1 MESYYNFYYNNEE
14 KIKKY
19 LRYAGVGGMSFLG
32 GFVMFYLFNFKR
44 AKKLPE
50 KEEVEKLIKDLK
62 VEDLRKMLR
71 KLINAIF
78 LKMSHTFDKNCIIK
92 INPFEDLSSADLE
105 NSLSSFVGNIKT
117 KNFVK
122 NSNSLSN
129 SNYAMNKLKEGN
141 SPLKK
146 ISIGDKM
153 NSVNKSIFSEK
164 ANFDNNNNKD
174 NENEVNDTM
183 KYTMFNDVEGSKFN
197 NKIKNENDFKEKIKI
212 SGKTPMRIKNEI
224 IMENAEDDNGDNLY
238 NIKND
243 ERKSRKLD
251 K

>member
-105 NSLSSFVGNIKT
+105 NSLSSFVGNNIDI
-117 KNFVK
+117 
-122 NSNSLSN
+122 
-129 SNYAMNKLKEGN
+129 E
-141 SPLKK
+141 
-146 ISIGDKM
+146 IE
-153 NSVNKSIFSEK
+153 SEK
-164 ANFDNNNNKD
+164 VD
-174 NENEVNDTM
+174 EV
-183 KYTMFNDVEGSKFN
+183 K
-197 NKIKNENDFKEKIKI
+197 KNEDVIEINNDGKSPFDLNELKADDKKVILQEINNRSKEFFFFH
-212 SGKTPMRIKNEI
+212 
-224 IMENAEDDNGDNLY
+224 
-238 NIKND
+238 
-243 ERKSRKLD
+243 
-251 K
+251 

>member
-1 MESYYNFYYNNEE
+1 MASYSHYE
-14 KIKKY
+14 KIY
-19 LRYAGVGGMSFLG
+19 
-32 GFVMFYLFNFKR
+32 
-44 AKKLPE
+44 
-50 KEEVEKLIKDLK
+50 
-62 VEDLRKMLR
+62 R
-71 KLINAIF
+71 KLYEGYPIPE
-78 LKMSHTFDKNCIIK
+78 FDE
-92 INPFEDLSSADLE
+92 FLE
-105 NSLSSFVGNIKT
+105 NLETIENSRNIKT

-129 SNYAMNKLKEGN
+129 SSYAMNKLKEGN

-146 ISIGDKM
+146 ISIGDKI

-174 NENEVNDTM
+174 NEGNSPM
-183 KYTMFNDVEGSKFN
+183 KYTMFNDGTNEVNEGSKFN
-197 NKIKNENDFKEKIKI
+197 NKIKNENDVKEKIKI

-238 NIKND
+238 NIKSD